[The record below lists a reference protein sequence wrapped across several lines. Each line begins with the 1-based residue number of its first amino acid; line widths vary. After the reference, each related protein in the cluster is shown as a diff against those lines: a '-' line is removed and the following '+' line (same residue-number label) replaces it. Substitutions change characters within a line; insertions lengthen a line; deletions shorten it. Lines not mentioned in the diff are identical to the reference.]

1 MQDPALAR
9 LDEGNASP
17 LQLGI
22 ALRKTFRDGYGW
34 RELRADLVA
43 GVIVGVVALPLS
55 MALAIA
61 SGVPPQHGLYTAIV
75 AGGVIA
81 LLGGSRVQIS
91 GPTAAFVVL
100 LAPISARYGI
110 GGLMLATMMAG
121 GILVIMGAA
130 RLGRLVEFV
139 PYPVTMGFT
148 AGIGTVI
155 ATLQVK
161 DLLGLQTGPL
171 PEHFVGKAAAL
182 ARAMPT
188 ARWEELLI
196 GLLTIGLL
204 VLWPRVTRRV
214 PAPLVALG
222 TAGILAA
229 ALGRLIPGFTVAT
242 IDSRF
247 TYMLDGL
254 PRHGIPR
261 LPPLFGFPWEF
272 PGADGQP
279 IGLGFGMMRDLAPSA
294 FAIAMLGAI
303 ESLLSAVVADG
314 MIRRRHDPDVEL
326 IAQGA
331 GNLVSPFFGG
341 ISATGAIARTAT
353 NIRSGGR
360 SPFASVFHAI
370 FVLLAVVLLA
380 PLLGHLPMAS
390 LAALLLIVAWNM
402 SDAHQVVR
410 TARTAPRSDLL
421 VLAACFTLT
430 VVFDMVVSVTA
441 GVMLA
446 ALLFMRR
453 MALVS
458 DVTLVSDPHRVLKQ
472 PLPPNTILYEVVGP
486 LFFGAARRAMAA
498 LHRVDATVRVVIL
511 DIRSVPFIDATG
523 IVNLESAV
531 GRLLGGGTAVVIA
544 GVQPRVRGS
553 LDRAGLGNGRV
564 TLCASFD
571 EGIERARELAG
582 APRTPS
588 DQGASRSMVQ
598 PPAART

>member
-1 MQDPALAR
+1 MQDPALSR
-9 LDEGNASP
+9 PDDGNASP
-17 LQLGI
+17 LQIGI
-22 ALRKTFRDGYGW
+22 ALRKTLRDGYGL

-100 LAPISARYGI
+100 LAPISARYGL

-161 DLLGLQTGPL
+161 DLLGLRTGPL
-171 PEHFVGKAAAL
+171 PEHFVEKVGAL
-182 ARAMPT
+182 ARAIGT
-188 ARWEELLI
+188 ARWEEVLI
-196 GLLTIGLL
+196 GALTIGLL

-222 TAGILAA
+222 TAGIIAA
-229 ALGRLIPGFTVAT
+229 ALGRFIPGFSVAT

-247 TYMLDGL
+247 TFVADGVQH
-254 PRHGIPR
+254 HGIPR
-261 LPPLFGFPWEF
+261 MLPPLGLPWNF
-272 PGADGQP
+272 PGTDGKA
-279 IGLGFGMMRDLAPSA
+279 IGFNLDLMRELAPSA

-360 SPFASVFHAI
+360 SPFAAIVHSV

-421 VLAACFTLT
+421 VLVACFTLT

-458 DVTLVSDPHRVLKQ
+458 DVTLVADPHRVLKQ
-472 PLPPNTILYEVVGP
+472 PLPPHTILYEVVGP

-498 LHRVDATVRVVIL
+498 LHRVDATVKVVIL

-523 IVNLESAV
+523 LVNLESAV

-544 GVQPRVRGS
+544 GVQPRARGA
-553 LDRAGLGNGRV
+553 LERARLGNGRV
-564 TLCASFD
+564 AICDTFD
-571 EGIERARELAG
+571 EGLERAREFAG
-582 APRTPS
+582 ET
-588 DQGASRSMVQ
+588 
-598 PPAART
+598 